1 MYSLKITFACMT
13 NVMKNGVKVIFQAD
27 SALGR
32 PVNSR
37 ISFAIHLSNP

>member
-1 MYSLKITFACMT
+1 MCT
-13 NVMKNGVKVIFQAD
+13 VMKNDIKVVFHAD

-37 ISFAIHLSNP
+37 ISFAIHFSNP

>member
-1 MYSLKITFACMT
+1 MRT
-13 NVMKNGVKVIFQAD
+13 VMKNGIKVVFPAD

-37 ISFAIHLSNP
+37 ISLAIHFSNP